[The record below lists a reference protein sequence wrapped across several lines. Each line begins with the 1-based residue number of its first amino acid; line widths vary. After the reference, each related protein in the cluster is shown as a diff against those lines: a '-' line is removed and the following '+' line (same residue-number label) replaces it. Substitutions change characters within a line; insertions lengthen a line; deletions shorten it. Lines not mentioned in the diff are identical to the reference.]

1 MREIFGE
8 ITGEEPVED
17 VIMDISDILYFD
29 NDPMGEIDDAMFKI
43 RQKYPDAIIERADDD
58 IHGSRRVVKI
68 TNTSEIQYIKNLALA
83 KVAGQSLHLQHA
95 MRAGRPCTDRVI
107 KALQLARV
115 EHPEL
120 WKKGD

>member
-58 IHGSRRVVKI
+58 IHGSRRSI
-68 TNTSEIQYIKNLALA
+68 SILQTSEIQYFKNLALA
-83 KVAGQSLHLQHA
+83 EIAGQSLILGLT
-95 MRAGRPCTDRVI
+95 MRRGRPHTDRVI
-107 KALQLARV
+107 KALQLAKAER
-115 EHPEL
+115 PEL
-120 WKKGD
+120 WKRGD